1 MDKKLK
7 FLFVIS
13 FSINLLFNLTLAQQL
28 PASPTNLRAS
38 IENQTQEITQ
48 IKLNWNY
55 GDTSNIYKFLI
66 YGKKFTED
74 QYSLIAEVPSFTF
87 EYIDQVPSVNMTYY
101 YYVTALDQNGQ
112 ESNPSNTVTVNVTKP
127 QIPSSSSGGG
137 AVGGSYIPSQPSL
150 ASTPTTT
157 PISTTTIITTTTI
170 STTTTSTKKIIEES
184 LPISIKI
191 KNFYYRV
198 NSKDSNLSYIQN
210 LLKEKGYL
218 INYKNGVFDR
228 YTLVAIKRYQRSKKL
243 YPSGIIGPIT
253 LKEIKKDLRYKN
265 INLDHP
271 MIEFRRN
278 LKIRDK
284 GKDVLYLSLILKELG
299 YYKYHPTS
307 IFDRKLESALKNFQ
321 KKNQLKAT
329 GKLDQNTIKFV
340 NNLFK

>member
-1 MDKKLK
+1 M
-7 FLFVIS
+7 
-13 FSINLLFNLTLAQQL
+13 NLLVDLASAQQL

-55 GDTSNIYKFLI
+55 RDTSNIYKFLI
-66 YGKKFTED
+66 YVKKFIED

-112 ESNPSNTVTVNVTKP
+112 ESNPSNAVTVNVTKP
-127 QIPSSSSGGG
+127 PTPSSSSGVGVG
-137 AVGGSYIPSQPSL
+137 GGSYIPSQPSL
-150 ASTPTTT
+150 PSTPTT

-170 STTTTSTKKIIEES
+170 SATTTSTEKIIEES
-184 LPISIKI
+184 FPISIKI

-198 NSKDSNLSYIQN
+198 NSKDPNLSYIQN

-253 LKEIKKDLRYKN
+253 LKEIKKDLQYKN
-265 INLDHP
+265 INLDYP

-340 NNLFK
+340 NNLIK

>member
-1 MDKKLK
+1 MDKKSK
-7 FLFVIS
+7 FLIIIS
-13 FSINLLFNLTLAQQL
+13 FSINLLVNLASAQQL

-48 IKLNWNY
+48 IKLSWNY
-55 GDTSNIYKFLI
+55 GETYNIYKFLI
-66 YGKKFTED
+66 YVKKITED
-74 QYSLIAEVPSFTF
+74 RYNLIAEVPSFTF

-101 YYVTALDQNGQ
+101 YYITALDQNGQ
-112 ESNPSNTVTVNVTKP
+112 ESNPSNVITVNVTKP
-127 QIPSSSSGGG
+127 TTLPPSSGGG
-137 AVGGSYIPSQPSL
+137 AGGGSYIPSQPSL
-150 ASTPTTT
+150 PSIPTA
-157 PISTTTIITTTTI
+157 PISTTTNITTTTI
-170 STTTTSTKKIIEES
+170 STTTISTEKIIEEPA
-184 LPISIKI
+184 PISIKI

-198 NSKDSNLSYIQN
+198 NSEDPNLSYIQN

-228 YTLVAIKRYQRSKKL
+228 YTLVAIKRYQRVKKL

-253 LKEIKKDLRYKN
+253 LKEIKKDLQYKN
-265 INLDHP
+265 INLDYP

-299 YYKYHPTS
+299 YYKYNPTS

-340 NNLFK
+340 NNLIK

>member
-1 MDKKLK
+1 M
-7 FLFVIS
+7 
-13 FSINLLFNLTLAQQL
+13 NLLVDLASAQQL

-66 YGKKFTED
+66 YVKKFIED

-112 ESNPSNTVTVNVTKP
+112 ESNPSNAVTVNVTKP
-127 QIPSSSSGGG
+127 PTPSSSSGVGVG
-137 AVGGSYIPSQPSL
+137 GGSYIPSQPSL
-150 ASTPTTT
+150 PSTPTT

-170 STTTTSTKKIIEES
+170 SATTTSTEKIIEES
-184 LPISIKI
+184 FPISIKI

-198 NSKDSNLSYIQN
+198 NSKDPNLSYIQN

-253 LKEIKKDLRYKN
+253 LKEIKKDLQYKN
-265 INLDHP
+265 INLDYP

-321 KKNQLKAT
+321 KKNQLKET

-340 NNLFK
+340 NNLIK

>member
-7 FLFVIS
+7 FLIVIS
-13 FSINLLFNLTLAQQL
+13 SSMNLLVNLALAQQL

-48 IKLNWNY
+48 IKLSWNY

-74 QYSLIAEVPSFTF
+74 QYSLIAEVPPFAF

-112 ESNPSNTVTVNVTKP
+112 ESNPSNVVTINVTKP
-127 QIPSSSSGGG
+127 QMPSSSSGSG
-137 AVGGSYIPSQPSL
+137 AGGGSYIPSQPSL
-150 ASTPTTT
+150 SSTPTT

-170 STTTTSTKKIIEES
+170 STTTTSTEKIIEEL
-184 LPISIKI
+184 LPISIEI

-198 NSKDSNLSYIQN
+198 NSKDPNLSYIQN

-218 INYKNGVFDR
+218 TNYKNGVFDR

-253 LKEIKKDLRYKN
+253 LKEIKKDLQSKN
-265 INLDHP
+265 INLDYP

-321 KKNQLKAT
+321 KRNQLKPT

-340 NNLFK
+340 NNFIK

>member
-1 MDKKLK
+1 M
-7 FLFVIS
+7 
-13 FSINLLFNLTLAQQL
+13 NLLVDLVSAQQL

-55 GDTSNIYKFLI
+55 RDTSNIYKFLI
-66 YGKKFTED
+66 YVKKFIED

-112 ESNPSNTVTVNVTKP
+112 ESNPSNAVTVNVTKP
-127 QIPSSSSGGG
+127 PTPSSSSGVGVG
-137 AVGGSYIPSQPSL
+137 GGSYIPSQPSL
-150 ASTPTTT
+150 PSTPTT

-170 STTTTSTKKIIEES
+170 SATTTSTEKIIEES
-184 LPISIKI
+184 FPISIKI

-198 NSKDSNLSYIQN
+198 NSKDPNLSYIQN

-253 LKEIKKDLRYKN
+253 LKEIKKDLQYKN
-265 INLDHP
+265 INLDYP

-340 NNLFK
+340 NNLIK

>member
-1 MDKKLK
+1 MDNKLK
-7 FLFVIS
+7 FLIVIS
-13 FSINLLFNLTLAQQL
+13 FSMNLLVDLASAQQL

-55 GDTSNIYKFLI
+55 RDTSNIYKFLI
-66 YGKKFTED
+66 YVKKFIED

-112 ESNPSNTVTVNVTKP
+112 ESNPSNAVTVNVTKP
-127 QIPSSSSGGG
+127 PTPSSSSGVGVG
-137 AVGGSYIPSQPSL
+137 GGSYIPSQPSL
-150 ASTPTTT
+150 PSTPTT

-170 STTTTSTKKIIEES
+170 SATTTSTEKIIEES
-184 LPISIKI
+184 FPISIKI

-198 NSKDSNLSYIQN
+198 NSKDPNLSYIQN

-253 LKEIKKDLRYKN
+253 LKEIKKDLQYKN
-265 INLDHP
+265 INLDYP

-340 NNLFK
+340 NNLIK